1 MLARM
6 WSGPE
11 ATSVWVE
18 LVEGRK
24 QEIDTTY
31 DPGDLMN
38 YQVLA
43 AARQDLTRPQLADW
57 DASAR
62 AWLQT
67 ADEAKIREQKQLML
81 VLNNVK
87 LPVDHNSSVY
97 QSVTRAWKTAMTMLE
112 NLIMGMPQQVQ
123 NGAILLALS
132 AWHLYPDIIVLG
144 DTVAAVGLKDPLV
157 ASGGSLTIGLN
168 DADRSGDKSGV
179 YWSLS
184 LAHLRYYGDPVVS
197 SRSVGN
203 DPSRIT
209 FEQLE
214 MAVLGSLLRG
224 WGIGR
229 SQNVAAAQWFV
240 ALWDFLNRAAQAPE
254 TGSEKTAAQEFLVRR
269 SWMEI
274 LVRAARRLVESESV
288 EQESWL
294 MLVTLGQ
301 RSGHSFLADRD
312 HHPPPMFGLSGL
324 KTLLPLLKSSEERV
338 KFLRNLAQDVGLLPM
353 NTIIRY
359 THSGFVEFA
368 TAVKHR
374 FTSTKRQHSGE
385 AREHERHV
393 RWTGVPRCCCQ
404 ELCGKACTCKLQG
417 VVCVESCHAT
427 HAGFQC
433 RNTASS
439 ETAHARFRDEPS
451 RIRSLGAAG
460 ENHVSLSEVSELA
473 LRSATTAGV
482 VLLPRI
488 NAFRTYIGGL
498 AANTGGLALDEYYE
512 GPFDYLCGDPET
524 AAIYVRRHSN
534 SIEEFLL
541 RPLPPYMA
549 KLSEVKHVLES
560 DAVQAEALIA
570 YLDKR
575 APEIWPIH
583 DAEQSDC
590 YKSLKVFEK
599 VAEVYKQMPD
609 ATVAVSVLC
618 QTLCCAHWAAYKS
631 LSRSQTFACIAMF
644 DSGTLNIEPR
654 MLKKVMAMSSGN
666 SIYVAAPLL
675 CDPYE
680 VPEPYEIRR
689 VVGNVGRAG
698 IAMLIPPQNPRVREP
713 KLESW
718 NLINHAD
725 FNGTT
730 EDCFK
735 NTTLHLSFTGYEIP
749 IDTGSHGRQD
759 VEMFLLESLVSVH
772 DQGQWVA
779 DLDVLKHVPRRR
791 FRGGCSSDD
800 RCLSTSHSKSAVPP
814 FQLTAIDSWE
824 EFLDKPESVS
834 IVRAHDNWAARLA
847 LTVLSLHQ
855 GQHTYVLK
863 GIPCWCC
870 MDLFFEPQQESR
882 DRQFESIA
890 LSRAIHYN
898 HSSDTDDEYDS
909 DRHVDEDLD
918 RHNDEGSKS
927 SFIGAKVASG
937 HTFIC

>member
-18 LVEGRK
+18 LVKGRK
-24 QEIDTTY
+24 QEIETTY
-31 DPGDLMN
+31 DRGDLMN

-67 ADEAKIREQKQLML
+67 ADEAKMREQKQLML

-97 QSVTRAWKTAMTMLE
+97 QSVTRVWKTAMTMLE

-123 NGAILLALS
+123 NGAILLGLS

-157 ASGGSLTIGLN
+157 ASGGSLTIGLT

-214 MAVLGSLLRG
+214 MAVLGSVLSR
-224 WGIGR
+224 WGNGR
-229 SQNVAAAQWFV
+229 DHSIAAAKWFV

-274 LVRAARRLVESESV
+274 LVRAARRLVESESL
-288 EQESWL
+288 EQNSWL
-294 MLVTLGQ
+294 MLVSLGK
-301 RSGHSFLADRD
+301 RSGYSFLADRD
-312 HHPPPMFGLSGL
+312 HHPPPMFGLSEL

-338 KFLRNLAQDVGLLPM
+338 RFLRNLAEDVGLLPM

-359 THSGFVEFA
+359 SHSGFFEFA
-368 TAVKHR
+368 TAVNHPY
-374 FTSTKRQHSGE
+374 TSTKSQHSEE
-385 AREHERHV
+385 ARKHV
-393 RWTGVPRCCCQ
+393 RWTGVPHCGCQ
-404 ELCGKACTCKLQG
+404 KLCDKACTCKSQG
-417 VVCVESCHAT
+417 LVCVESCHAT

-439 ETAHARFRDEPS
+439 ETAQARFRNEPS
-451 RIRSLGAAG
+451 RIQSLEAAG
-460 ENHVSLSEVSELA
+460 ENHISLSEVSELT
-473 LRSATTAGV
+473 LRSVTAADRNL
-482 VLLPRI
+482 LLPRI
-488 NAFRTYIGGL
+488 DAFRTYFGEFTANEGGSSS
-498 AANTGGLALDEYYE
+498 DENHE
-512 GPFDYLCGDPET
+512 GRFDYLCGDRGT
-524 AAIYVRRHSN
+524 AAIYVRRYSDYCKEMG
-534 SIEEFLL
+534 I
-541 RPLPPYMA
+541 RPGPKRRV
-549 KLSEVKHVLES
+549 KLSEVKRVLKS
-560 DAVQAEALIA
+560 DAIQAEALIA
-570 YLDKR
+570 HLDKR
-575 APEIWPIH
+575 TPEIRPSH
-583 DAEQSDC
+583 EAEPNDC

-609 ATVAVSVLC
+609 ATVAVSVLS
-618 QTLCCAHWAAYKS
+618 QTLYRAYWAAYKS
-631 LSRSQTFACIAMF
+631 LGRSQTFACIAMF
-644 DSGTLNIEPR
+644 DSGTLDIEPK
-654 MLKKVMAMSSGN
+654 MLKEVMALSSGN

-749 IDTGSHGRQD
+749 IDTSSHGHQD
-759 VEMFLLESLVSVH
+759 VEVFLIESLVSVH
-772 DQGQWVA
+772 DQGQWGCRSGRSQV
-779 DLDVLKHVPRRR
+779 HV
-791 FRGGCSSDD
+791 G
-800 RCLSTSHSKSAVPP
+800 
-814 FQLTAIDSWE
+814 
-824 EFLDKPESVS
+824 
-834 IVRAHDNWAARLA
+834 AAL
-847 LTVLSLHQ
+847 
-855 GQHTYVLK
+855 
-863 GIPCWCC
+863 P
-870 MDLFFEPQQESR
+870 
-882 DRQFESIA
+882 
-890 LSRAIHYN
+890 
-898 HSSDTDDEYDS
+898 
-909 DRHVDEDLD
+909 
-918 RHNDEGSKS
+918 
-927 SFIGAKVASG
+927 
-937 HTFIC
+937 